1 MKEVLEILSSE
12 IYKNISSIDN
22 LNELQEIRIK
32 ANRPLMAVVNN
43 KEIIFGYSSSLED
56 IKNIL
61 QKISNYSLYAFEEEI
76 KQGYITI
83 QGGHRI
89 GLAGQ
94 CVIENDSIK
103 TIKNIASLNIRIC
116 REVIGCSNDIV
127 KDLVKDGQV
136 LNTLIISP
144 PKCGKTTLLR
154 DIARNISNG
163 SLNLNIIGKRT
174 VIVDER
180 SEVAAC
186 YNGIPQMNV
195 GIRTDVYDNCIKSEG
210 MMIAIR
216 SMGPEV
222 IICDEIGT
230 YKDMEAL
237 LMAYNSGVKIIATMH
252 GQSIE
257 DIYNRPVLKDVLS
270 NKIINN
276 VIVLSNREGIGTI
289 EGIYV
294 I

>member
-1 MKEVLEILSSE
+1 MKEVLEILSRE

-22 LNELQEIRIK
+22 LNEIQEIRIK
-32 ANRPLMAVVNN
+32 ASKPLIAVVNN
-43 KEIIFGYSSSLED
+43 KEIIFGYSATVED
-56 IKNIL
+56 IKNML

-94 CVIENDSIK
+94 CVIENGTIK

-116 REVIGCSNDIV
+116 REVIGCSNSIMQA
-127 KDLVKDGQV
+127 LVKNGAV

-163 SLNLNIIGKRT
+163 NLNLEIIGKRT
-174 VIVDER
+174 VVVDER
-180 SEVAAC
+180 SEIAAC

-222 IICDEIGT
+222 LICDEIGT
-230 YKDMEAL
+230 YKDMEAM
-237 LMAYNSGVKIIATMH
+237 LMAYNSGVNIIATMH
-252 GQSIE
+252 GKSIE
-257 DIYNRPVLKDVLS
+257 DIYNRPIFNEILS

-276 VIVLSNREGIGTI
+276 IVVLSNREGVGTL
-289 EGIYV
+289 EGIYT